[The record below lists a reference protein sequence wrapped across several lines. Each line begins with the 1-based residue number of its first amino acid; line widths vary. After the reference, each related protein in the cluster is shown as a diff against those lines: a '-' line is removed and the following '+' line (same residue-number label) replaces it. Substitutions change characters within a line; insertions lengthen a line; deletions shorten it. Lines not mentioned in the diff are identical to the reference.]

1 MAPGN
6 ESEGVTREGGQTR
19 LIYLVPKAPVD
30 RDRPLV
36 VLLLLDIFFLGK
48 AATKKKEKEIVREE
62 GRRQKTKLAKI
73 GRWLLY
79 IHFLHRIQ

>member
-19 LIYLVPKAPVD
+19 LIYLVPKAPAD

-36 VLLLLDIFFLGK
+36 VLLLLDIPLDFRK
-48 AATKKKEKEIVREE
+48 SCDKEERKEMSE
-62 GRRQKTKLAKI
+62 RR
-73 GRWLLY
+73 G
-79 IHFLHRIQ
+79 